1 MQGTGAG
8 KYASQLLKAS
18 CASYARR
25 ARAACFVPVMA
36 RNKPD
41 FMAGSSF
48 FYVLARFW
56 ADFLAAIEKQPGFYR
71 EPYFTHSPSMK
82 RVVLVDSVRILEG
95 LSTERVVLVDR
106 V

>member
-1 MQGTGAG
+1 M
-8 KYASQLLKAS
+8 
-18 CASYARR
+18 
-25 ARAACFVPVMA
+25 PVTA
-36 RNKPD
+36 INKPD

-82 RVVLVDSVRILEG
+82 RVVLMDRVRILEG

>member
-1 MQGTGAG
+1 
-8 KYASQLLKAS
+8 
-18 CASYARR
+18 
-25 ARAACFVPVMA
+25 
-36 RNKPD
+36 
-41 FMAGSSF
+41 MAGSSF

>member
-1 MQGTGAG
+1 M
-8 KYASQLLKAS
+8 
-18 CASYARR
+18 
-25 ARAACFVPVMA
+25 
-36 RNKPD
+36 
-41 FMAGSSF
+41 
-48 FYVLARFW
+48 LARFW

>member
-1 MQGTGAG
+1 M
-8 KYASQLLKAS
+8 
-18 CASYARR
+18 
-25 ARAACFVPVMA
+25 
-36 RNKPD
+36 NKPD

>member
-1 MQGTGAG
+1 M
-8 KYASQLLKAS
+8 
-18 CASYARR
+18 
-25 ARAACFVPVMA
+25 
-36 RNKPD
+36 NKPD

-71 EPYFTHSPSMK
+71 LPYFTHSPSMK
-82 RVVLVDSVRILEG
+82 RVVLVDSVGILVG
-95 LSTERVVLVDR
+95 LSTERVVLVDS

>member
-1 MQGTGAG
+1 
-8 KYASQLLKAS
+8 
-18 CASYARR
+18 
-25 ARAACFVPVMA
+25 MA

-82 RVVLVDSVRILEG
+82 RVVLMDRVRILEG

>member
-1 MQGTGAG
+1 M
-8 KYASQLLKAS
+8 
-18 CASYARR
+18 
-25 ARAACFVPVMA
+25 
-36 RNKPD
+36 NKPD

-82 RVVLVDSVRILEG
+82 RVVLVDSVGVLEGLSMERGVLVDRVGILEG